1 MEEVRKIEFRVRNL
15 KNNRLTFLY
24 IPDSSGTPRELS
36 IARSTVYTV
45 LGFALLLIVG
55 SFYFS
60 ANFFSYKVSEGQLSR
75 LQAENKKLSESYE
88 QLRWN
93 MVEVEDRY
101 TELVTKEV
109 KLRALFNLPEI
120 NPEERQLGIG
130 GPEPELIAQ
139 LSITEKEAYITEME
153 VDRLLRLS
161 KFELE
166 KYEEVEDALLKV
178 KTKLRHTPSIW
189 PTNGWSSR
197 GYGMKYDPFTGYK
210 QMHRGTDIAN
220 HTNTPV
226 IATADGK
233 IKIISSSTA
242 LGKLITINHGYGYRT
257 RYGHLS
263 KVLVKRGQSVKRGQV
278 IGLMG
283 STGYSTGPHLHYE
296 IIRNG
301 KFLNPQKYILND
313 MSDFAATKR

>member
-1 MEEVRKIEFRVRNL
+1 MDEVIKIEYRAKDV
-15 KNNRLTFLY
+15 KKNRLTFLF

-36 IARSTVYTV
+36 IAKSTVYTV

-60 ANFFSYKVSEGQLSR
+60 ANFVSNKVSEGQLSR
-75 LQAENKKLSESYE
+75 LQAENQKLSENYE

-93 MVEVEDRY
+93 LLEVEDRY
-101 TELVTKEV
+101 TELVSKEV

-120 NPEERQLGIG
+120 NPDERQLGIG
-130 GPEPELIAQ
+130 GPELDLIAQ

-166 KYEEVEDALLKV
+166 KYEEVENALLKV
-178 KTKLRHTPSIW
+178 KAKLRHTPSIW

-233 IKIISSSTA
+233 IKNISRSTA
-242 LGKLITINHGYGYRT
+242 LGKMITINHGYGYRT
-257 RYGHLS
+257 RFGHLS
-263 KVLVKRGQSVKRGQV
+263 KILVKRGQSVKRGQV

-313 MSDFAATKR
+313 MSDFASTKR